1 MQYKSNVVNI
11 VFVKVVVVG
20 RNSVVLVLVDSVGN
34 DYK

>member
-20 RNSVVLVLVDSVGN
+20 RNSVVLVDSVGN